1 MKQIILTLFSV
12 MILVL
17 SLLIILSLQQ
27 RSIRQT
33 KLANGL
39 NDLLEEYM
47 EGAMMNEEFRTQTNQ
62 EFSSWFLDKLDQ
74 RISEEATY
82 DISVKNR
89 DISGGIVAVDV
100 KESFVNVNGD
110 SGDLSYQNAV
120 IVEQEEMPK
129 TGCVQYEI
137 PEEVANEYQY
147 PVILKTY
154 TIEVGS
160 NLKSPQV
167 IQIPGKS
174 FVGWWDEKED
184 VIYKESEIK
193 DQVMKFED
201 RRFVAVYQ

>member
-82 DISVKNR
+82 DIS
-89 DISGGIVAVDV
+89 SC
-100 KESFVNVNGD
+100 S
-110 SGDLSYQNAV
+110 
-120 IVEQEEMPK
+120 
-129 TGCVQYEI
+129 
-137 PEEVANEYQY
+137 
-147 PVILKTY
+147 
-154 TIEVGS
+154 TITA
-160 NLKSPQV
+160 
-167 IQIPGKS
+167 
-174 FVGWWDEKED
+174 F
-184 VIYKESEIK
+184 
-193 DQVMKFED
+193 
-201 RRFVAVYQ
+201 